1 MDVQFLGVVRDCSCV
16 GIPYCNTCR
25 WNLVLYVQAQVY
37 IVTVEVWMAVAVEVW
52 MAMAVE
58 VWIVVA
64 T

>member
-1 MDVQFLGVVRDCSCV
+1 VDVQFLGVVRDCSCV

-37 IVTVEVWMAVAVEVW
+37 IVAVEVWMAVAVEVEI
-52 MAMAVE
+52 VE
-58 VWIVVA
+58 A